1 MKKMALL
8 LVHLIVSTCLWA
20 QNQTAD
26 GEGQSQ
32 ATALK
37 KIDKEAS
44 FGTHLSLKQI
54 SFSTGK
60 GLDGMPV
67 VVANEKGTIEMVSV
81 EKNVYM
87 GHMLGYNSFVQ
98 LRDYDFEVF
107 YKNKFRSQ
115 KYPPRKISLTDDAIF
130 FDDNY
135 GLYYGMEA
143 QESGQRCR
151 FLYNYQYV
159 DAKYLTRLFFH
170 SSHPVKENTIEFT
183 VPSWLELDL
192 IEKNFEASYKIKKT
206 TRKEGDKTIYS
217 YTAQNLA
224 PVKQEPSALARP
236 YYLPHIIVSIKTFK
250 VDNKTNAV
258 FDTMDNMYAWYN
270 LLYKKA
276 KNETAGLKPVVD
288 NALKGKQT
296 DEDKIKALYYWVQD
310 NIKYIAFEEGYSGF
324 VPHTVQEVYKN
335 KYGDCKGMANLLTE
349 LLKIAGYD
357 AHFAWIGTREIPY
370 DRKEVRSL
378 CVDNHAIA
386 VLYHNGKTY
395 FLDGTEKYAPL
406 GVNAYRIQGKS
417 VLVEHGDTY
426 KIEEVPSARPE
437 DNTMATSAKLKLQG
451 TKMVGHVRL
460 SFTGEARNFFHYI
473 YNSIPSN
480 KRKEFIA
487 SLIELNNSGTDVA
500 NVKTSD
506 FSNRDIPLV
515 VEGDVEIS
523 NRVTQV
529 DKLHYTSIDFFPAS
543 FASFLPAEKRQTPID
558 LDHVLYATD
567 DIRLELPE
575 NALVKTLPPQF
586 ESAFGQ
592 NTMQAQYSVHK
603 NELQLTKKMQLQS
616 PVIQPAQFADWKSF
630 LLKIKEFNRTTISIQ
645 L

>member
-8 LVHLIVSTCLWA
+8 LVHLILAAFLFA
-20 QNQTAD
+20 QNQSAD
-26 GEGQSQ
+26 GEGISQ
-32 ATALK
+32 ANALK
-37 KIDKEAS
+37 KIDKEAEYGS
-44 FGTHLSLKQI
+44 ASAVRQI

-67 VVANEKGTIEMVSV
+67 VVANEKGTIEMVSMT
-81 EKNVYM
+81 KRATM
-87 GHMLGYNSFVQ
+87 GHLVPYNNFVQ

-115 KYPPRKISLTDDAIF
+115 KYPPKKVSLTDDAIF

-135 GLYYGMEA
+135 GLIYGMQAE
-143 QESGQRCR
+143 EEGTRCR

-170 SSHPVKENTIEFT
+170 TSHPVSQQSIEFE
-183 VPSWLELDL
+183 VPSWLELEL
-192 IEKNFEASYKIKKT
+192 IEKNFEPAYKIKKSK
-206 TRKEGDKTIYS
+206 RKEGDKTIYT

-224 PVKQEPSALARP
+224 PVKQEPASLARP
-236 YYLPHIIVSIKTFK
+236 YYLPHLIVSIKTFQS
-250 VDNKTNAV
+250 DNKTHPV
-258 FDTMDNMYAWYN
+258 FNTMDNMYAWYN

-276 KNETAGLKPVVD
+276 GNDVSGLKAVVD
-288 NALKGKQT
+288 KELQGRKT
-296 DEDKIKALYYWVQD
+296 DEEKIKALYYWVQD
-310 NIKYIAFEEGYSGF
+310 NIRYIAFEEGYAGF
-324 VPHTVQEVYKN
+324 IPHTVQDVYRN

-349 LLKIAGYD
+349 LLKLAGYD

-370 DRKEVRSL
+370 DRREVLSL
-378 CVDNHAIA
+378 CVDNHAIS

-426 KIEEVPSARPE
+426 KIETVPAARPE
-437 DNTMATSAKLKLQG
+437 DNTMATSAKLKLSG
-451 TKMVGHVRL
+451 TKITGHVRL
-460 SFTGEARNFFHYI
+460 TFTGEAKNFFHYI

-487 SLIELNNSGTDVA
+487 TLIELNNSSTEVT

-506 FSNRDIPLV
+506 FTNRDIPLV
-515 VEGDVEIS
+515 LEGEVEIS
-523 NRVTQV
+523 NRVTMV
-529 DKLHYTSIDFFPAS
+529 EKSCYTSIDFFPAS
-543 FASFLPAEKRQTPID
+543 FASFMPDDKRKTPID
-558 LDHVLYATD
+558 LDHVLFATD
-567 DIRLELPE
+567 DIQLELPA
-575 NALVKTLPPQF
+575 NATIKTLPPLF
-586 ESAFGQ
+586 ETAFGE
-592 NTMQAQYSVHK
+592 NTMQAQYKLEK
-603 NELQLTKKMQLQS
+603 NNLRLTKKMQLQS
-616 PVIQPAQFADWKSF
+616 PVIQPQQFADWKAF
-630 LLKIKEFNRTTISIQ
+630 LQHIKEFNRTTISIQ